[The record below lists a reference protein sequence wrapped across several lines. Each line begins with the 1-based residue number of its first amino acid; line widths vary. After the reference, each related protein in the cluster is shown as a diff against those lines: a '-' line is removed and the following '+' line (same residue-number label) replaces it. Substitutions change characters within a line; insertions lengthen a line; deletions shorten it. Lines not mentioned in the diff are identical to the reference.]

1 MNQDV
6 CQKLS
11 QECYGYLANL
21 EKSKEIAVEVHK
33 LNQFLDQQSEIKEAI
48 EESDFLTV
56 ERAYAKSQE
65 LSAEEEAAILDKQVF
80 KMPETCT
87 KDDCP
92 YICEEFI
99 TPNGISIEEILDAK
113 VDEKEGDGFLSMIS
127 EDLKVKFSKSTES
140 ISSEEIYTSLD
151 THVE

>member
-1 MNQDV
+1 
-6 CQKLS
+6 
-11 QECYGYLANL
+11 
-21 EKSKEIAVEVHK
+21 
-33 LNQFLDQQSEIKEAI
+33 
-48 EESDFLTV
+48 
-56 ERAYAKSQE
+56 
-65 LSAEEEAAILDKQVF
+65 
-80 KMPETCT
+80 MPETCT

-140 ISSEEIYTSLD
+140 ISPEEISTSLD